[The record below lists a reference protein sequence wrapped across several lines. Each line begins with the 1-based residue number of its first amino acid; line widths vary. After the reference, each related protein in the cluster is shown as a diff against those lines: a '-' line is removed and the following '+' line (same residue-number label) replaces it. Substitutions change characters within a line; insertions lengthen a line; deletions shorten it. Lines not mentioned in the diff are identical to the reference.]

1 MIAVPHDDVADAY
14 RDPDTA
20 GPLDLRTAD
29 FDRVAVTDIVFDC
42 SGEPGR
48 RHVEIDRPGA
58 EPPPQAAEAASKNQE
73 QRRKDNG
80 KPPEPAPAGKPA
92 THRSQAIGKQVD
104 LGIRSRQ

>member
-20 GPLDLRTAD
+20 GPLDLRAAD

-42 SGEPGR
+42 GREPGR

-58 EPPPQAAEAASKNQE
+58 KPPPQGAEAAGKNHE
-73 QRRKDNG
+73 QRPKDDG
-80 KPPEPAPAGKPA
+80 DPPEPAPTGKSAP
-92 THRSQAIGKQVD
+92 HGPQAVAKQVG
-104 LGIRSRQ
+104 LLI